1 MNFRKVVI
9 AATLIVIAVAL
20 QTTLFARLRP
30 FDAAPAL
37 VLLTVIAVGRHLPD
51 EAALLLGFLAG
62 LFQDLLSETALGLWA
77 LVATIVA
84 FVTVRFKDRMAG
96 DYRLI
101 APVVFVMSFLALALF
116 AVLGTIFGEKT
127 LADAAIVRK
136 MLLPALYN
144 TLLAVL
150 LLPLVTSLLGRTTRR
165 AEWRL

>member
-20 QTTLFARLRP
+20 QTTLFAQLRP
-30 FDAAPAL
+30 FDSAPA
-37 VLLTVIAVGRHLPD
+37 
-51 EAALLLGFLAG
+51 LGFLAG
-62 LFQDLLSETALGLWA
+62 LIQDLLSETALGLWA

-136 MLLPALYN
+136 MLLPSLYN

-150 LLPLVTSLLGRTTRR
+150 LLPFVTSLLGRTTRR